1 MSWWS
6 RDLRESPHRALRE
19 PEEQGRLDDHELAGD
34 DVVEDEGAVVQRHS
48 DLTVPELGTD
58 RVAGQI
64 DLLGS
69 QAGVVTLPGGLGGT
83 SMRALPAGRR

>member
-6 RDLRESPHRALRE
+6 RDLREPAHRALRE
-19 PEEQGRLDDHELAGD
+19 PEEQGRLDHRELAGD
-34 DVVEDEGAVVQRHS
+34 DAVEVEGAVVQWHSWHS

-64 DLLGS
+64 DPLGS
-69 QAGVVTLPGGLGGT
+69 LAGAV
-83 SMRALPAGRR
+83 AL